1 MIESGR
7 KAVYEAIVRRKS
19 RAAIWRAIAVGPAR
33 GRPTG
38 RLADW
43 PTGRLADWP
52 TGRNL
57 GLPAGRI
64 PKSRPASGGHPFRR
78 RNKSL
83 VNQCIKNISAGRI
96 SGTAVA

>member
-19 RAAIWRAIAVGPAR
+19 RAAIWRAIEIS
-33 GRPTG
+33 
-38 RLADW
+38 LA
-43 PTGRLADWP
+43 PGQP

-64 PKSRPASGGHPFRR
+64 PKSRPTRGGNPFRI

-83 VNQCIKNISAGRI
+83 MNQCIKNIPAGRI

>member
-19 RAAIWRAIAVGPAR
+19 RAAIWRAIAVGPAP
-33 GRPTG
+33 GA

-52 TGRNL
+52 TGRLAEISACPPDEFRNL
-57 GLPAGRI
+57 GRQAAATL
-64 PKSRPASGGHPFRR
+64 
-78 RNKSL
+78 
-83 VNQCIKNISAGRI
+83 SADE
-96 SGTAVA
+96 TNPL